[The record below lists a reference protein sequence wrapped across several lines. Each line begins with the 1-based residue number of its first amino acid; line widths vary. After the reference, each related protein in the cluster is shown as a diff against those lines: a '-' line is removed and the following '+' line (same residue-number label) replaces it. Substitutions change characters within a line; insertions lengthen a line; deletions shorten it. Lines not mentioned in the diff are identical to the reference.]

1 VQAVS
6 DAFIAEAR
14 DRGGVQLLKVEW
26 LSYPDLATIQDLSLE
41 LVEGTN
47 VVTVENGAEGRR
59 GFQMTLK
66 NDAGQWTPTNSP
78 TTQPLFMNN
87 VIRIWLGLS
96 LSGVA
101 EYCPLGTFRI
111 NRVYAD
117 AEKRTIEVDG
127 QDFWKSFSWG
137 LPQSGRFAPGSSL
150 NSIISA
156 LATVAGISSVSLDPA
171 GDGVKLAAFPAP
183 SLKFRRGAMRVADCF
198 VILMRDFGW
207 EFFFNVFGTLITR
220 PSVAPDQQPSV
231 FTLADTHNCFKRARG
246 GQEDSPDIFNHVGV
260 SSTDPAFLSAFGE
273 ARDDDPT
280 SPTYVGGSFGD
291 RYHEE
296 ELDGVQTDGQAAA
309 AARDILRRN
318 LYLTKPIEIE
328 TNPLPHLD
336 VQDVGAITIADLK
349 LAGASYFV
357 DSMTIPLDRGTQ
369 TMRLLEA
376 RSIGL

>member
-1 VQAVS
+1 MQAVS

-14 DRGGVQLLKVEW
+14 DRGGVQVLKVEW
-26 LSYPDLATIQDLSLE
+26 LDRTTLATIQDLSLE
-41 LVEGTN
+41 LVANGTN

-66 NDAGQWTPTNSP
+66 NDAGVWTPTNSP
-78 TTQPLFMNN
+78 TTQPLFMDN

-96 LSGVA
+96 LAGVI

-117 AEKRTIEVDG
+117 TESRTIEVDG

-137 LPQSGRFAPGSSL
+137 LRQSVRFAPGSSL
-150 NSIISA
+150 NSMIST
-156 LATVAGISSVSLDPA
+156 LASIAGISSVTLDPA
-171 GDGVKLAAFPAP
+171 GDGVHLQSAPAP
-183 SLKFRRGAMRVADCF
+183 SLKFRRGMRIGDAFAVLAN
-198 VILMRDFGW
+198 DFGW
-207 EFFFNVFGTLITR
+207 EFPFDVFGTLVTR
-220 PSVAPDQQPSV
+220 PSLAIDQQPSV
-231 FTLADTHNCFKRARG
+231 FTLMDTHNCFTRARG

-260 SSTDPAFLSAFGE
+260 SSTDPAFPPAYGE

-280 SPTYVGGSFGD
+280 SPTYVAGTFGD

-296 ELDGVQTDGQAAA
+296 ELDWIQSDGQAAQ
-309 AARDILRRN
+309 AARNILRRN
-318 LYLTKPIEIE
+318 LYLTKPVEID

-336 VQDVGAITIADLK
+336 VQDVGALTVADLK
-349 LAGASYFV
+349 LAGASYFI
-357 DSMTIPLDRGTQ
+357 DSITIPLDRGTQ
-369 TMRLLEA
+369 NMRLLEA